1 MQWWL
6 KRGAQEY
13 FRTRVD
19 YKILAVPDDKIDQEI
34 NSLDD
39 LTEYQKKVIQEFFE
53 TYKRLEPNKL
63 VKITG
68 FESKEVA
75 EQSKS

>member
-1 MQWWL
+1 
-6 KRGAQEY
+6 
-13 FRTRVD
+13 
-19 YKILAVPDDKIDQEI
+19 VPDDKIDQEI

-39 LTEYQKKVIQEFFE
+39 LTEYQKKGIQEFFE
-53 TYKRLEPNKL
+53 IYKRLEPNKL

-75 EQSKS
+75 EQSKSWRSNKNFRRFERKIDERN

>member
-1 MQWWL
+1 
-6 KRGAQEY
+6 
-13 FRTRVD
+13 
-19 YKILAVPDDKIDQEI
+19 VPDDKIDQEI